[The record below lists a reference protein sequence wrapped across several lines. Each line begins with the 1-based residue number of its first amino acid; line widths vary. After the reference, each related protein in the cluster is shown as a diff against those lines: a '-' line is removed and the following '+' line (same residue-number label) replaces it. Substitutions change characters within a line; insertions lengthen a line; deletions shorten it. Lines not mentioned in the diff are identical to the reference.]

1 MKWHEKKEGE
11 RRGSRM
17 VRRRKGKIKM
27 EERWIHREKERKGK
41 FGWGGEGKEK
51 GRDRTE
57 KDRQRGKKRKESEGG
72 WKDSA
77 QDEFDKENRQFL
89 IMFTFSCQVEGYDQL
104 CFPLVSDVITLAIKN
119 WPLVQAIK
127 GF

>member
-1 MKWHEKKEGE
+1 MGWHEKREGE

-17 VRRRKGKIKM
+17 VRRQKVKLKCKRDGYI
-27 EERWIHREKERKGK
+27 ERKK
-41 FGWGGEGKEK
+41 EMENLGWGREGKEK

-57 KDRQRGKKRKESEGG
+57 KDRQRGNRRKESAGG

-89 IMFTFSCQVEGYDQL
+89 IMFTFSCQVEGYD
-104 CFPLVSDVITLAIKN
+104 
-119 WPLVQAIK
+119 
-127 GF
+127 